1 MTMSKRKYLFWVED
15 EAYAKEGFGRML
27 SAGSFEILGPYSNQ
41 EDAIKVFDEKQE
53 EVLVA
58 LIDLWVPRN
67 DNENIESPQIGYQIA
82 KIIKNKGVPV
92 VLLTARVDAI
102 SDILYDAIQSQ
113 ISVLIKGDVKEHII
127 IQSIEMAISGCGV
140 YSRQAFGELSRQVAQ
155 KSFEDPLSQE
165 QWTLL
170 EARISGN
177 SIRQIAEQ
185 KKYAISTIS
194 NKFTE
199 IYQKLGVPNQIEA
212 IRWYQKNAK
221 RFGRNFEE

>member
-1 MTMSKRKYLFWVED
+1 M
-15 EAYAKEGFGRML
+15 
-27 SAGSFEILGPYSNQ
+27 
-41 EDAIKVFDEKQE
+41 FDEKQE

-221 RFGRNFEE
+221 RFCRNFEE